1 MAQLSLFLVVLLA
14 LVIPIFMARFQIS
27 TVPTAVAEIIVGIIM
42 GSSGFNLIIST
53 HDLTFL
59 SNLGVT
65 LLMFLS
71 GMEIDF
77 DILQR
82 KDSSKSK
89 SHAGKTVNPIKIAV
103 TAFGGI
109 MVMAV
114 VLAFALRAMG
124 LFSEVMLAAIIL
136 MTVALGVVIATLK
149 EKDILNRPIR
159 QTVLLTAVL
168 GEVIPLLL
176 LTIYAS
182 INGGN
187 AEQLWLIILLFLA
200 AIFLLRRFKQPYV
213 WFANVTKATTQLDIR
228 LAFFL
233 IFALV
238 TVAQTVGAENILGA
252 FLAGMVM
259 KLLEPSEATKD
270 KLTSIGYGFFIPI
283 FFIMTG
289 VRLNLRSLFTQPQA
303 LMLIPVFI
311 MTGVGLNLRSLFG
324 KPSSLMLLPVLVIFL
339 LIAKLPVVLTY
350 MRYFQKRNAFAGGFL
365 TATTITI
372 VLPTLQVAR
381 KLHAITSTQSD
392 AFILAAV
399 IVCILSPIVFNSN
412 FVLLPEDKI
421 KKTVSIVGANAMT
434 VPVAHDLHD
443 NWYSVKMFT
452 GDQDRYE
459 TYDSRV
465 ENLTFLSDLNQKTL
479 EKDGVFDCD
488 IFVASTH
495 IDEVNI
501 KLARMAQE
509 VGVERVIARLGQVNS
524 DTVDEFRQKNIE
536 IFNFTNVRAAL
547 MRALIETPT
556 VYKIIT
562 DTKNVLYS
570 VKVENTHYTGKPL
583 ADLDFIDKITVSR
596 IRRGDE
602 WLIPHG
608 WTVIE
613 PGDILVFS
621 GEFKVADHVR
631 DLLSHE

>member
-27 TVPTAVAEIIVGIIM
+27 TVPTAVAEIIVGIII

-114 VLAFALRAMG
+114 VLAFSLRGWG
-124 LFSEVMLAAIIL
+124 LFCDVMLAAIIL

-149 EKDILNRPIR
+149 EKDILNRPIG

-213 WFANVTKATTQLDIR
+213 WFAKITKATTQLDIR

-283 FFIMTG
+283 F
-289 VRLNLRSLFTQPQA
+289 
-303 LMLIPVFI
+303 FI

-524 DTVDEFRQKNIE
+524 GTVDEFRQKNIE

>member
-27 TVPTAVAEIIVGIIM
+27 NVPTAVAEIIVGIIM
-42 GSSGFNLIIST
+42 GSSGFNLITST
-53 HDLTFL
+53 HDLTLL
-59 SNLGVT
+59 SNLGVI

-77 DILQR
+77 DLLQR
-82 KDSSKSK
+82 KNNPKGKSQ
-89 SHAGKTVNPIKIAV
+89 AGKTVDPLKTAI
-103 TAFGGI
+103 TAFIGI
-109 MVMAV
+109 VIMAF
-114 VLAFALRAMG
+114 VLAYVLRLTG

-149 EKDILNRPIR
+149 EKDILGRPIG
-159 QTVLLTAVL
+159 QTILLTAVL

-187 AEQLWLIILLFLA
+187 AEQLWLIILLFVA
-200 AIFLLRRFKQPYV
+200 AIFLLRRFKQPYL
-213 WFANVTKATTQLDIR
+213 WFAKITKSTTQLDIR

-238 TVAQTVGAENILGA
+238 TVAETVGAENILGA

-289 VRLNLRSLFTQPQA
+289 V
-303 LMLIPVFI
+303 
-311 MTGVGLNLRSLFG
+311 GLNLRSLFAH
-324 KPSSLMLLPVLVIFL
+324 PSSLMLLPVLVIFL
-339 LIAKLPVVLTY
+339 FIAKVPVLLTY
-350 MRYFQKRNAFAGGFL
+350 VRYFQKKNAFAGGFL

-421 KKTVSIVGANAMT
+421 KEKVAIVGANAVT
-434 VPVAHDLHD
+434 VPVAHDLHA

-452 GDQDRYE
+452 DKKNQYK

-465 ENLTFLSDLNQKTL
+465 ENLTFLPNLDEETL
-479 EKDGVFDCD
+479 EKDGVFDGD
-488 IFVASTH
+488 IVVAANRA
-495 IDEVNI
+495 DEDNI
-501 KLARMAQE
+501 KIARMAKE
-509 VGVERVIARLGQVNS
+509 KGINRVIARLSEVDSKTLTEFNEKGIEVFNS
-524 DTVDEFRQKNIE
+524 
-536 IFNFTNVRAAL
+536 TNVHAAL
-547 MRALIETPT
+547 MRAMIESPT
-556 VYKIIT
+556 VYRIMT
-562 DTKNVLYS
+562 DTKNILYS
-570 VKVENTHYTGKPL
+570 VKVKNTHYTGRQL
-583 ADLDFIDKITVSR
+583 MDLEFIDQITVSR
-596 IRRGDE
+596 IKRGDE
-602 WLIPHG
+602 WLIPRG
-608 WTVIE
+608 ATVIE

-621 GEFKVADHVR
+621 GEFKVADRVR
-631 DLLSHE
+631 DLLSKE

>member
-27 TVPTAVAEIIVGIIM
+27 NVPTAVAEIIVGIIM
-42 GSSGFNLIIST
+42 GSSGFNLITST

-59 SNLGVT
+59 SNLGVI

-77 DILQR
+77 DLLQR
-82 KDSSKSK
+82 KNNPKGKSQ
-89 SHAGKTVNPIKIAV
+89 AGKMVDPLKTAI
-103 TAFGGI
+103 TAFIGI
-109 MVMAV
+109 VIMAF
-114 VLAFALRAMG
+114 VLAYVLRLTG

-149 EKDILNRPIR
+149 EKDILGRPIG
-159 QTVLLTAVL
+159 QTILLTAVL

-187 AEQLWLIILLFLA
+187 AEQLWLIILLFVA
-200 AIFLLRRFKQPYV
+200 AIFLLRRFKQPYL
-213 WFANVTKATTQLDIR
+213 WFAKITKSTTQLDIR

-238 TVAQTVGAENILGA
+238 TVAETVGAENILGA

-289 VRLNLRSLFTQPQA
+289 V
-303 LMLIPVFI
+303 
-311 MTGVGLNLRSLFG
+311 GLNLRSLFAH
-324 KPSSLMLLPVLVIFL
+324 PSSLMLLPVLVIFL
-339 LIAKLPVVLTY
+339 FIAKVPVLLTY
-350 MRYFQKRNAFAGGFL
+350 VRYFQKKNAFAGGFL

-421 KKTVSIVGANAMT
+421 KEKVAIVGANAVT
-434 VPVAHDLHD
+434 VPVAHDLHA

-452 GDQDRYE
+452 DKKNQYK

-465 ENLTFLSDLNQKTL
+465 ENLTFLPNLDEETL
-479 EKDGVFDCD
+479 EKDGVFDGD
-488 IFVASTH
+488 IVVAANRA
-495 IDEVNI
+495 DEDNI
-501 KLARMAQE
+501 KIARMAKE
-509 VGVERVIARLGQVNS
+509 KGVNRVIARLSEVDSKTLTEFNEKGIEVFNS
-524 DTVDEFRQKNIE
+524 
-536 IFNFTNVRAAL
+536 TNVHAAL
-547 MRALIETPT
+547 MRAMIESPT
-556 VYKIIT
+556 VYRIMT
-562 DTKNVLYS
+562 DTKNILYS
-570 VKVENTHYTGKPL
+570 VKVKNTHYTGRQL
-583 ADLDFIDKITVSR
+583 MDLEFIDQITVSR
-596 IRRGDE
+596 IKRGDE
-602 WLIPHG
+602 WLIPRG
-608 WTVIE
+608 ATVIE

-621 GEFKVADHVR
+621 GEFKVADRVR
-631 DLLSHE
+631 DLLSKE

>member
-27 TVPTAVAEIIVGIIM
+27 NVPTAVAEIIVGIIM
-42 GSSGFNLIIST
+42 GSSGFNLITST

-59 SNLGVT
+59 SNLGVI

-77 DILQR
+77 DLLQR
-82 KDSSKSK
+82 KNNPKGKSQ
-89 SHAGKTVNPIKIAV
+89 AGKTVDPLKTAI
-103 TAFGGI
+103 TAFIGI
-109 MVMAV
+109 VIMAF
-114 VLAFALRAMG
+114 VLAYVLRLTG

-149 EKDILNRPIR
+149 EKDILGRPIG
-159 QTVLLTAVL
+159 QTILLTAVL

-187 AEQLWLIILLFLA
+187 AEQLWLIILLFVA
-200 AIFLLRRFKQPYV
+200 AIFLLRRFKQPYL
-213 WFANVTKATTQLDIR
+213 WFAKITKSTTQLDIR

-238 TVAQTVGAENILGA
+238 TVAETVGAENILGA
-252 FLAGMVM
+252 FLAGVVM

-289 VRLNLRSLFTQPQA
+289 V
-303 LMLIPVFI
+303 
-311 MTGVGLNLRSLFG
+311 GLNLRSLFAH
-324 KPSSLMLLPVLVIFL
+324 PSSLMLLPVLVIFL
-339 LIAKLPVVLTY
+339 FIAKVPVLLTY
-350 MRYFQKRNAFAGGFL
+350 VRYFQKKNAFAGGFL

-421 KKTVSIVGANAMT
+421 KEKVAIVGANAVT
-434 VPVAHDLHD
+434 VPVAHDLHA

-452 GDQDRYE
+452 DKKNQYK

-465 ENLTFLSDLNQKTL
+465 ENLTFLPNLDEETL
-479 EKDGVFDCD
+479 EKDGVFDGD
-488 IFVASTH
+488 IVVAANRA
-495 IDEVNI
+495 DEDNI
-501 KLARMAQE
+501 KIARMAKE
-509 VGVERVIARLGQVNS
+509 KGVNRVIARLSEVDSKTLTEFNEKGIEVFNS
-524 DTVDEFRQKNIE
+524 
-536 IFNFTNVRAAL
+536 TNVHAAL
-547 MRALIETPT
+547 MRAMIESPT
-556 VYKIIT
+556 VYRIMT
-562 DTKNVLYS
+562 DTKNILYS
-570 VKVENTHYTGKPL
+570 VKVKNTHYTGRQL
-583 ADLDFIDKITVSR
+583 MDLEFIDQITVSR
-596 IRRGDE
+596 IKRGDE
-602 WLIPHG
+602 WLIPRG
-608 WTVIE
+608 ATVIE

-621 GEFKVADHVR
+621 GEFKVADRVR
-631 DLLSHE
+631 DLLSKE

>member
-27 TVPTAVAEIIVGIIM
+27 NVPTAVAEIIVGIIM
-42 GSSGFNLIIST
+42 GSSGFNLITST

-59 SNLGVT
+59 SNLGVI

-77 DILQR
+77 DLLQR
-82 KDSSKSK
+82 KNNPKGKSQ
-89 SHAGKTVNPIKIAV
+89 AGKTVDPLKTAI
-103 TAFGGI
+103 TAFIGI
-109 MVMAV
+109 VVMAF
-114 VLAFALRAMG
+114 VLAYILRLTG

-149 EKDILNRPIR
+149 EKDILGRPIG
-159 QTVLLTAVL
+159 QTILLTAVL

-182 INGGN
+182 VNGGN
-187 AEQLWLIILLFLA
+187 AEQLWLIILLFAA
-200 AIFLLRRFKQPYV
+200 AIFLLRRFKQPYL
-213 WFANVTKATTQLDIR
+213 WFAKITKATTQLDIR

-238 TVAQTVGAENILGA
+238 TVAERVGAENILGA

-289 VRLNLRSLFTQPQA
+289 V
-303 LMLIPVFI
+303 
-311 MTGVGLNLRSLFG
+311 GLNLRSLFAH
-324 KPSSLMLLPVLVIFL
+324 PSSLMLLPVLVIFL
-339 LIAKLPVVLTY
+339 FIAKAPVVLTY
-350 MRYFQKRNAFAGGFL
+350 MRYFQKKNAFAGGFL

-421 KKTVSIVGANAMT
+421 KEKVAIVGANAVT
-434 VPVAHDLHD
+434 VPVAHDLHA

-452 GDQDRYE
+452 DKKNQYK

-465 ENLTFLSDLNQKTL
+465 ENLTFLPNLDEETL
-479 EKDGVFDCD
+479 EKDGVFDGD
-488 IFVASTH
+488 IVVAANRA
-495 IDEVNI
+495 DKDNI
-501 KLARMAQE
+501 KIARMAKE
-509 VGVERVIARLGQVNS
+509 KGVDRVIARLSEVDSKTLTEFNEKGIEVFNS
-524 DTVDEFRQKNIE
+524 
-536 IFNFTNVRAAL
+536 TNVHAAL
-547 MRALIETPT
+547 MRAMIESPT
-556 VYKIIT
+556 VYRIMT
-562 DTKNVLYS
+562 DTKNILYS
-570 VKVENTHYTGKPL
+570 VKVKNTHYTGRQL
-583 ADLDFIDKITVSR
+583 MDLEFIDQITVSR
-596 IRRGDE
+596 IKRGDE
-602 WLIPHG
+602 WLIPRG
-608 WTVIE
+608 ATVIE

-621 GEFKVADHVR
+621 GEFKVADRVR
-631 DLLSHE
+631 DLLSKE

>member
-27 TVPTAVAEIIVGIIM
+27 NVPTAVAEIIVGIIM
-42 GSSGFNLIIST
+42 GSSGFNLITST
-53 HDLTFL
+53 HDLTLL
-59 SNLGVT
+59 SNLGVI

-77 DILQR
+77 DLLQR
-82 KDSSKSK
+82 KNNPKGKSQ
-89 SHAGKTVNPIKIAV
+89 AGKTVDPLKTAI
-103 TAFGGI
+103 TAFIGI
-109 MVMAV
+109 VIMAF
-114 VLAFALRAMG
+114 VLAYVLRLTG

-149 EKDILNRPIR
+149 EKDILGRPIG
-159 QTVLLTAVL
+159 QTILLTAVL

-187 AEQLWLIILLFLA
+187 AEQLWLIILLFVA
-200 AIFLLRRFKQPYV
+200 AIFLLRRFKQPYL
-213 WFANVTKATTQLDIR
+213 WFAKITKSTTQLDIR

-238 TVAQTVGAENILGA
+238 TVAETVGAENILGA

-259 KLLEPSEATKD
+259 KLLEPSEDTKD

-289 VRLNLRSLFTQPQA
+289 V
-303 LMLIPVFI
+303 
-311 MTGVGLNLRSLFG
+311 GLNLRSLFAH
-324 KPSSLMLLPVLVIFL
+324 PSSLMLLPVLVIFL
-339 LIAKLPVVLTY
+339 FIAKVPVLLTY
-350 MRYFQKRNAFAGGFL
+350 VRYFQKKNAFAGGFL

-421 KKTVSIVGANAMT
+421 KEKVAIVGANAVT
-434 VPVAHDLHD
+434 VPVAHDLHA

-452 GDQDRYE
+452 DKKNQYK

-465 ENLTFLSDLNQKTL
+465 ENLTFLPNLDEETL
-479 EKDGVFDCD
+479 EKDGVFDGD
-488 IFVASTH
+488 IVVAANRA
-495 IDEVNI
+495 DEDNI
-501 KLARMAQE
+501 KIARMAKE
-509 VGVERVIARLGQVNS
+509 KGVNRVIARLSEVDSKTLTEFNEKGIEVFNS
-524 DTVDEFRQKNIE
+524 
-536 IFNFTNVRAAL
+536 TNVHAAL
-547 MRALIETPT
+547 MRAMIESPT
-556 VYKIIT
+556 VYRIMT
-562 DTKNVLYS
+562 DTKNILYS
-570 VKVENTHYTGKPL
+570 VKVKNTHYTGRQL
-583 ADLDFIDKITVSR
+583 MDLEFIDQITVSR
-596 IRRGDE
+596 IKRGDE
-602 WLIPHG
+602 WLIPRG
-608 WTVIE
+608 ATVIE

-621 GEFKVADHVR
+621 GEFKVADRVR
-631 DLLSHE
+631 DLLSKE

>member
-1 MAQLSLFLVVLLA
+1 
-14 LVIPIFMARFQIS
+14 MARFQIS
-27 TVPTAVAEIIVGIIM
+27 NVPTAVAEIIVGIIM
-42 GSSGFNLIIST
+42 GSSGFNLITST
-53 HDLTFL
+53 HDLTLL
-59 SNLGVT
+59 SNLGVI

-77 DILQR
+77 DLLQR
-82 KDSSKSK
+82 KNNPKGKSQ
-89 SHAGKTVNPIKIAV
+89 AGKTVDPLKTAI
-103 TAFGGI
+103 TAFIGI
-109 MVMAV
+109 VIMAF
-114 VLAFALRAMG
+114 VLAYVLRLTG

-149 EKDILNRPIR
+149 EKDILGRPIG
-159 QTVLLTAVL
+159 QTILLTAVL

-187 AEQLWLIILLFLA
+187 AEQLWLIILLFVA
-200 AIFLLRRFKQPYV
+200 AIFLLRRFKQPYL
-213 WFANVTKATTQLDIR
+213 WFAKITKSTTQLDIR

-238 TVAQTVGAENILGA
+238 TVAERVGAENILGA

-289 VRLNLRSLFTQPQA
+289 V
-303 LMLIPVFI
+303 
-311 MTGVGLNLRSLFG
+311 GLNLRSLFAH
-324 KPSSLMLLPVLVIFL
+324 PSSLMLLPVLVIFL
-339 LIAKLPVVLTY
+339 FIAKVPVLLTY
-350 MRYFQKRNAFAGGFL
+350 VRYFQKKNAFAGGFL

-421 KKTVSIVGANAMT
+421 KEKVAIVGANAVT
-434 VPVAHDLHD
+434 VPVAHDLHA

-452 GDQDRYE
+452 DKKNQYK

-465 ENLTFLSDLNQKTL
+465 ENLTFLPNLDEETL
-479 EKDGVFDCD
+479 EKDGVFDGD
-488 IFVASTH
+488 IVVAANRA
-495 IDEVNI
+495 DEDNI
-501 KLARMAQE
+501 KIARMAKE
-509 VGVERVIARLGQVNS
+509 KGVNRVIARLSEVDSKTLTEFNEKGIEVFNS
-524 DTVDEFRQKNIE
+524 
-536 IFNFTNVRAAL
+536 TNVHAAL
-547 MRALIETPT
+547 MRAMIESPT
-556 VYKIIT
+556 VYRIMT
-562 DTKNVLYS
+562 DTKNILYS
-570 VKVENTHYTGKPL
+570 VKVKNTHYTGRQL
-583 ADLDFIDKITVSR
+583 MDLEFIDQITVSR
-596 IRRGDE
+596 IKRGDE
-602 WLIPHG
+602 WLIPRG
-608 WTVIE
+608 ATVIE

-621 GEFKVADHVR
+621 GEFKVADRVR
-631 DLLSHE
+631 DLLSKE

>member
-27 TVPTAVAEIIVGIIM
+27 NVPTAVAEIIVGIIM
-42 GSSGFNLIIST
+42 GSSGFNLITST

-59 SNLGVT
+59 SNLGVI

-77 DILQR
+77 DLLQR
-82 KDSSKSK
+82 KNNPKGKSQ
-89 SHAGKTVNPIKIAV
+89 AGKTVDPLKTAI
-103 TAFGGI
+103 TAFIGI
-109 MVMAV
+109 VIMAF
-114 VLAFALRAMG
+114 VLAYVLRLTG

-149 EKDILNRPIR
+149 EKDILGRPIG
-159 QTVLLTAVL
+159 QTILLTAVL

-187 AEQLWLIILLFLA
+187 AEQLWLIILLFVA
-200 AIFLLRRFKQPYV
+200 AIFLLRRFKQPYL
-213 WFANVTKATTQLDIR
+213 WFAKITKSTTQLDIR

-238 TVAQTVGAENILGA
+238 TVAETVGAENILGA
-252 FLAGMVM
+252 FLAGVVM

-289 VRLNLRSLFTQPQA
+289 V
-303 LMLIPVFI
+303 
-311 MTGVGLNLRSLFG
+311 GLNLRSLFAH
-324 KPSSLMLLPVLVIFL
+324 PSSLMLLPVLVIFL
-339 LIAKLPVVLTY
+339 FIAKVPVLLTY
-350 MRYFQKRNAFAGGFL
+350 VRYFQKKNAFAGGFL

-421 KKTVSIVGANAMT
+421 KEKVAIVGANAVT
-434 VPVAHDLHD
+434 VPVAHDLHA

-452 GDQDRYE
+452 DKKNQYK

-465 ENLTFLSDLNQKTL
+465 DNLTFLPNLDEETL
-479 EKDGVFDCD
+479 EKDGVFDGD
-488 IFVASTH
+488 IVVAANRA
-495 IDEVNI
+495 DEDNI
-501 KLARMAQE
+501 KIARMAKE
-509 VGVERVIARLGQVNS
+509 KGVNRVIARLSEVDSKTLTEFNEKGIEVFNS
-524 DTVDEFRQKNIE
+524 
-536 IFNFTNVRAAL
+536 TNVHAAL
-547 MRALIETPT
+547 MRAMIESPT
-556 VYKIIT
+556 VYRIMT
-562 DTKNVLYS
+562 DTKNILYS
-570 VKVENTHYTGKPL
+570 VKVKNTHYTGRQL
-583 ADLDFIDKITVSR
+583 MDLEFIDQITVSR
-596 IRRGDE
+596 IKRGDE
-602 WLIPHG
+602 WLIPRG
-608 WTVIE
+608 ATVIE
-613 PGDILVFS
+613 QGDILVFS
-621 GEFKVADHVR
+621 GEFKVADRVR
-631 DLLSHE
+631 DLLSKE

>member
-27 TVPTAVAEIIVGIIM
+27 NVPTAVAEIIVGIIM
-42 GSSGFNLIIST
+42 GSSGFNLITST
-53 HDLTFL
+53 HDLTLL
-59 SNLGVT
+59 SNLGVI

-77 DILQR
+77 DLLQR
-82 KDSSKSK
+82 KNNPKGKSQ
-89 SHAGKTVNPIKIAV
+89 AGKTVDPLKTAI
-103 TAFGGI
+103 TAFIGI
-109 MVMAV
+109 VIMAF
-114 VLAFALRAMG
+114 VLAYVLRLTG

-149 EKDILNRPIR
+149 EKDILGRPIG
-159 QTVLLTAVL
+159 QTILLTAVL

-187 AEQLWLIILLFLA
+187 AEQLWLIILLFVA
-200 AIFLLRRFKQPYV
+200 AIFLLRRFKQPYL
-213 WFANVTKATTQLDIR
+213 WFAKITKSTTQLDIR

-238 TVAQTVGAENILGA
+238 TVAETVGAENILGA
-252 FLAGMVM
+252 FLAGVVM

-289 VRLNLRSLFTQPQA
+289 V
-303 LMLIPVFI
+303 
-311 MTGVGLNLRSLFG
+311 GLNLRSLFAH
-324 KPSSLMLLPVLVIFL
+324 PSSLMLLPVLVIFL
-339 LIAKLPVVLTY
+339 FIAKVPVLLTY
-350 MRYFQKRNAFAGGFL
+350 VRYFQKKNAFAGGFL

-421 KKTVSIVGANAMT
+421 KEKVAIVGANAVT
-434 VPVAHDLHD
+434 VPVAHDLHA

-452 GDQDRYE
+452 DKKNQYK

-465 ENLTFLSDLNQKTL
+465 ENLTFLPNLDEETL
-479 EKDGVFDCD
+479 EKDGVFDGD
-488 IFVASTH
+488 IVVAANRA
-495 IDEVNI
+495 DEDNI
-501 KLARMAQE
+501 KIARMAKE
-509 VGVERVIARLGQVNS
+509 KGVNRVISRLSEVDSKTLTEFNEKGIEVFNS
-524 DTVDEFRQKNIE
+524 
-536 IFNFTNVRAAL
+536 TNVHAAL
-547 MRALIETPT
+547 MRAMIESPT
-556 VYKIIT
+556 VYRIMT
-562 DTKNVLYS
+562 DTKNILYS
-570 VKVENTHYTGKPL
+570 VKVKNTHYTGRQL
-583 ADLDFIDKITVSR
+583 MDLEFIDQITVSR
-596 IRRGDE
+596 IKRGDE
-602 WLIPHG
+602 WLIPRG
-608 WTVIE
+608 ATVIE
-613 PGDILVFS
+613 QGDILVFS
-621 GEFKVADHVR
+621 GEFKVADRVR
-631 DLLSHE
+631 DLLSKE

>member
-27 TVPTAVAEIIVGIIM
+27 NVPTAVAEIIVGIVM
-42 GSSGFNLIIST
+42 GSSGFNLITST

-59 SNLGVT
+59 SNLGVI

-71 GMEIDF
+71 VIEIDF
-77 DILQR
+77 DLLQR
-82 KDSSKSK
+82 KNNPKGKSQ
-89 SHAGKTVNPIKIAV
+89 AGKTVDPLKTAI
-103 TAFGGI
+103 TAFIGI
-109 MVMAV
+109 VVMAF
-114 VLAFALRAMG
+114 VLAYILRLTG

-149 EKDILNRPIR
+149 EKNILGRPIG
-159 QTVLLTAVL
+159 QTILLTAVL

-182 INGGN
+182 VNGGN
-187 AEQLWLIILLFLA
+187 AEQLWLIILLFAA
-200 AIFLLRRFKQPYV
+200 AIFLLRRFKQPYL
-213 WFANVTKATTQLDIR
+213 WFAKITKATTQLDIR

-238 TVAQTVGAENILGA
+238 TVAERVGAENILGA

-289 VRLNLRSLFTQPQA
+289 V
-303 LMLIPVFI
+303 
-311 MTGVGLNLRSLFG
+311 GLNLRSLFAH
-324 KPSSLMLLPVLVIFL
+324 PSSLMLLPVWVIFL
-339 LIAKLPVVLTY
+339 FIAKAPVVLTY
-350 MRYFQKRNAFAGGFL
+350 MRYFQKKNAFAGGFL

-421 KKTVSIVGANAMT
+421 KEKVAIVGANAVT
-434 VPVAHDLHD
+434 VPVAHDLHA

-452 GDQDRYE
+452 DKKNQYK

-465 ENLTFLSDLNQKTL
+465 ENLTFLPNLDEETL
-479 EKDGVFDCD
+479 EKGGVFDGD
-488 IFVASTH
+488 IVVAANRA
-495 IDEVNI
+495 DEDNI
-501 KLARMAQE
+501 KIARMAKE
-509 VGVERVIARLGQVNS
+509 KGVNRVIARLSEVDSKTLTEFNEKGIEVFNS
-524 DTVDEFRQKNIE
+524 
-536 IFNFTNVRAAL
+536 TNVHAAL
-547 MRALIETPT
+547 MRAMIESPT
-556 VYKIIT
+556 VYRIMT
-562 DTKNVLYS
+562 NTKNILYS
-570 VKVENTHYTGKPL
+570 VKVKNTHYTGRQL
-583 ADLDFIDKITVSR
+583 MDLEFIDQITVSR
-596 IRRGDE
+596 IKRGDE
-602 WLIPHG
+602 WLIPRG
-608 WTVIE
+608 ATEIE
-613 PGDILVFS
+613 PEDILVFS
-621 GEFKVADHVR
+621 GEFKVADRVR
-631 DLLSHE
+631 DLLSKE

>member
-149 EKDILNRPIR
+149 EKDILNRPIG

-289 VRLNLRSLFTQPQA
+289 V
-303 LMLIPVFI
+303 
-311 MTGVGLNLRSLFG
+311 GLNLRSLFG

-350 MRYFQKRNAFAGGFL
+350 MRYFQKRNAFTGGFL

>member
-27 TVPTAVAEIIVGIIM
+27 NVPTAVAEIIVGIIM
-42 GSSGFNLIIST
+42 GACGFNLITST

-59 SNLGVT
+59 SNLGVI

-77 DILQR
+77 DLLQR
-82 KDSSKSK
+82 KNNPKGKSQ
-89 SHAGKTVNPIKIAV
+89 AGKTVDPLKTAI
-103 TAFGGI
+103 TAFIGI
-109 MVMAV
+109 VIMAF
-114 VLAFALRAMG
+114 VLAYVLRLTG

-149 EKDILNRPIR
+149 EKDILGRPIG
-159 QTVLLTAVL
+159 QTILLTAVL

-187 AEQLWLIILLFLA
+187 AEQLWLIILLFVA
-200 AIFLLRRFKQPYV
+200 AIFLLRRFKQPYL
-213 WFANVTKATTQLDIR
+213 WFAKITKSTTQLDIR

-238 TVAQTVGAENILGA
+238 TVAETVGAENILGA
-252 FLAGMVM
+252 FLAGVVM

-289 VRLNLRSLFTQPQA
+289 V
-303 LMLIPVFI
+303 
-311 MTGVGLNLRSLFG
+311 GLNLRSLFAH
-324 KPSSLMLLPVLVIFL
+324 PSSLMLLPVLVIFL
-339 LIAKLPVVLTY
+339 FIAKVPVLLTY
-350 MRYFQKRNAFAGGFL
+350 VRYFQKKNAFAGGFL

-421 KKTVSIVGANAMT
+421 KEKVAIVGANAVT
-434 VPVAHDLHD
+434 VPVAHDLHA

-452 GDQDRYE
+452 DKKNQYK

-465 ENLTFLSDLNQKTL
+465 ENLTFLPNLDEETL
-479 EKDGVFDCD
+479 EKDGVFDGD
-488 IFVASTH
+488 IVVAANRA
-495 IDEVNI
+495 DEDNI
-501 KLARMAQE
+501 KIARMAKE
-509 VGVERVIARLGQVNS
+509 KGVNRVIARLSEVDSKTLTEFNEKGIEVFNS
-524 DTVDEFRQKNIE
+524 
-536 IFNFTNVRAAL
+536 TNVHAAL
-547 MRALIETPT
+547 MRAMIESPT
-556 VYKIIT
+556 VYRIMT
-562 DTKNVLYS
+562 DTKNILYS
-570 VKVENTHYTGKPL
+570 VKVKNTHYTGRQL
-583 ADLDFIDKITVSR
+583 MDLEFIDQITVSR
-596 IRRGDE
+596 IKRGDE
-602 WLIPHG
+602 WLIPRG
-608 WTVIE
+608 ATVIE

-621 GEFKVADHVR
+621 GEFKVADRVR
-631 DLLSHE
+631 DLLSKE

>member
-27 TVPTAVAEIIVGIIM
+27 NVPTAVAEIIVGIIM
-42 GSSGFNLIIST
+42 GSSGFNLITST
-53 HDLTFL
+53 HDLTLL
-59 SNLGVT
+59 SNLGVI

-77 DILQR
+77 DLLQR
-82 KDSSKSK
+82 KNNPKGKSQ
-89 SHAGKTVNPIKIAV
+89 AGKTVDPLKTAI
-103 TAFGGI
+103 TAFIGI
-109 MVMAV
+109 VIMAF
-114 VLAFALRAMG
+114 VLAYVLRLTG

-149 EKDILNRPIR
+149 EKDILGRPIG
-159 QTVLLTAVL
+159 QTILLTAVL

-187 AEQLWLIILLFLA
+187 TEQLWLIILLFVA
-200 AIFLLRRFKQPYV
+200 AIFLLRRFKQPYL
-213 WFANVTKATTQLDIR
+213 WFAKITKSTTQLDIR

-238 TVAQTVGAENILGA
+238 TVAETVGAENILGA

-289 VRLNLRSLFTQPQA
+289 V
-303 LMLIPVFI
+303 
-311 MTGVGLNLRSLFG
+311 GLNLRSLFAH
-324 KPSSLMLLPVLVIFL
+324 PSSLMLLPVLVIFL
-339 LIAKLPVVLTY
+339 FIAKVPVLLTY
-350 MRYFQKRNAFAGGFL
+350 VRYFQKKNAFAGGFL

-421 KKTVSIVGANAMT
+421 KEKVAIVGANAVT
-434 VPVAHDLHD
+434 VPVAHDLHA

-452 GDQDRYE
+452 DKKNQYK

-465 ENLTFLSDLNQKTL
+465 ENLTFLPNLDEETL
-479 EKDGVFDCD
+479 EKDGVFDGD
-488 IFVASTH
+488 IVVAANRA
-495 IDEVNI
+495 DEDNI
-501 KLARMAQE
+501 KIARMAKE
-509 VGVERVIARLGQVNS
+509 KGINRVIARLSEVDSKTLTEFNEKGIEVFNS
-524 DTVDEFRQKNIE
+524 
-536 IFNFTNVRAAL
+536 TNVHAAL
-547 MRALIETPT
+547 MRAMIESPT
-556 VYKIIT
+556 VYRIMT
-562 DTKNVLYS
+562 DTKNILYS
-570 VKVENTHYTGKPL
+570 VKVKNTHYTGRQL
-583 ADLDFIDKITVSR
+583 MDLEFIDQITVSR
-596 IRRGDE
+596 IKRGDE
-602 WLIPHG
+602 WLIPRG
-608 WTVIE
+608 ATVIE

-621 GEFKVADHVR
+621 GEFKVADRVR
-631 DLLSHE
+631 DLLSKE

>member
-27 TVPTAVAEIIVGIIM
+27 NVPTAVAEIIVGIVM
-42 GSSGFNLIIST
+42 GSSGFNLITST

-59 SNLGVT
+59 SNLGVI

-77 DILQR
+77 DLLQR
-82 KDSSKSK
+82 KNNPKGKSQ
-89 SHAGKTVNPIKIAV
+89 AGKTVDPLKTAI
-103 TAFGGI
+103 TAFIGI
-109 MVMAV
+109 VVMAF
-114 VLAFALRAMG
+114 VLAYILRLTG

-149 EKDILNRPIR
+149 EKDILGRPIG
-159 QTVLLTAVL
+159 QTILLTAVL

-182 INGGN
+182 VNGGN
-187 AEQLWLIILLFLA
+187 AEQLWLIILLFAA
-200 AIFLLRRFKQPYV
+200 AIFLLRRFKQPYL
-213 WFANVTKATTQLDIR
+213 WFAKITKATTQLDIR

-238 TVAQTVGAENILGA
+238 TVAERVGAENILGA

-289 VRLNLRSLFTQPQA
+289 V
-303 LMLIPVFI
+303 
-311 MTGVGLNLRSLFG
+311 GLNLRSLFAH
-324 KPSSLMLLPVLVIFL
+324 PSSLMLLPVLVIFL
-339 LIAKLPVVLTY
+339 FIAKAPVVLTY
-350 MRYFQKRNAFAGGFL
+350 MRYFQKKNAFAGGFL

-399 IVCILSPIVFNSN
+399 IVCILSPIAFNSN

-421 KKTVSIVGANAMT
+421 KEKVAIVGANAVT
-434 VPVAHDLHD
+434 VPVAHDLHA

-452 GDQDRYE
+452 DKKNQYK

-465 ENLTFLSDLNQKTL
+465 ENLTFLPNLDKETL
-479 EKDGVFDCD
+479 EKDGVFDGD
-488 IFVASTH
+488 IVVAANRA
-495 IDEVNI
+495 DEDNI
-501 KLARMAQE
+501 KIARMAKE
-509 VGVERVIARLGQVNS
+509 KGVNRVIARLSEVDSKTLTEFNEKGIEVFNS
-524 DTVDEFRQKNIE
+524 
-536 IFNFTNVRAAL
+536 TNVHAAL
-547 MRALIETPT
+547 MRAMIESPT
-556 VYKIIT
+556 VYRIMT
-562 DTKNVLYS
+562 DTKNILYS
-570 VKVENTHYTGKPL
+570 VKVKNTHYTGRQL
-583 ADLDFIDKITVSR
+583 MDLEFIDQITVSR
-596 IRRGDE
+596 IKRGDE
-602 WLIPHG
+602 WLIPRG
-608 WTVIE
+608 ATVIE

-621 GEFKVADHVR
+621 GEFKVADRVR
-631 DLLSHE
+631 DLLSKE

>member
-27 TVPTAVAEIIVGIIM
+27 NVPTAVAEIIVGIVM
-42 GSSGFNLIIST
+42 GSSGFNLITST

-59 SNLGVT
+59 SNLGVI

-77 DILQR
+77 DLLQR
-82 KDSSKSK
+82 KNNPKGKSQ
-89 SHAGKTVNPIKIAV
+89 AGKTVDPLKTAI
-103 TAFGGI
+103 TAFIGI
-109 MVMAV
+109 VVMAF
-114 VLAFALRAMG
+114 VLAYILRLTG

-149 EKDILNRPIR
+149 EKDILGRPIG
-159 QTVLLTAVL
+159 QTILLTAVL

-182 INGGN
+182 VNGGN
-187 AEQLWLIILLFLA
+187 AEQLWLIILLFAA
-200 AIFLLRRFKQPYV
+200 AIFLLRRFKQPYL
-213 WFANVTKATTQLDIR
+213 WFAKITKATTQLDIR

-238 TVAQTVGAENILGA
+238 TVAERVGAENILGA
-252 FLAGMVM
+252 FLAGVVM

-289 VRLNLRSLFTQPQA
+289 V
-303 LMLIPVFI
+303 
-311 MTGVGLNLRSLFG
+311 GLNLRSLFAH
-324 KPSSLMLLPVLVIFL
+324 PSSLMLLPVLVIFL
-339 LIAKLPVVLTY
+339 FIAKAPVVLTY
-350 MRYFQKRNAFAGGFL
+350 MRYFQKKNAFAGGFL

-392 AFILAAV
+392 VFILAAV

-421 KKTVSIVGANAMT
+421 KEKVAIVGANAVT
-434 VPVAHDLHD
+434 VPVAHDLHA

-452 GDQDRYE
+452 DKKNQYK

-465 ENLTFLSDLNQKTL
+465 ENLTFLPNLDEETL
-479 EKDGVFDCD
+479 EKDGVFDGD
-488 IFVASTH
+488 IVVAANRA
-495 IDEVNI
+495 DEDNI
-501 KLARMAQE
+501 KIARMAKE
-509 VGVERVIARLGQVNS
+509 KGVNRVIARLSEVDSKTLTEFNEKGIEVFNS
-524 DTVDEFRQKNIE
+524 
-536 IFNFTNVRAAL
+536 TNVHAAL
-547 MRALIETPT
+547 MRAMIESPT
-556 VYKIIT
+556 VYRIMT
-562 DTKNVLYS
+562 DTKNILYS
-570 VKVENTHYTGKPL
+570 VKVKNTHYTGRQL
-583 ADLDFIDKITVSR
+583 MDLEFIDQITVSR
-596 IRRGDE
+596 IKRGDE
-602 WLIPHG
+602 WLIPRG
-608 WTVIE
+608 ATVIE

-621 GEFKVADHVR
+621 GEFKVADRVR
-631 DLLSHE
+631 DLLSKE

>member
-27 TVPTAVAEIIVGIIM
+27 NVPTAVAEIIVGIIM
-42 GSSGFNLIIST
+42 GSSGFNLITST

-59 SNLGVT
+59 SNLGVI

-77 DILQR
+77 DLLQR
-82 KDSSKSK
+82 KNNPKGKSQ
-89 SHAGKTVNPIKIAV
+89 AGKTVDPLKTAI
-103 TAFGGI
+103 TAFIGI
-109 MVMAV
+109 VIMAF
-114 VLAFALRAMG
+114 VLAYVLRLTG

-149 EKDILNRPIR
+149 EKDILGRPIG
-159 QTVLLTAVL
+159 QTILLTAVL

-187 AEQLWLIILLFLA
+187 AEQLWLIILLFVA
-200 AIFLLRRFKQPYV
+200 AIFLLRRFKQPYL
-213 WFANVTKATTQLDIR
+213 WFAKITKSTTQLDIR

-238 TVAQTVGAENILGA
+238 TVAETVGAENILGA

-259 KLLEPSEATKD
+259 KLLEPSEDTKD

-289 VRLNLRSLFTQPQA
+289 V
-303 LMLIPVFI
+303 
-311 MTGVGLNLRSLFG
+311 GLNLRSLFAH
-324 KPSSLMLLPVLVIFL
+324 PSSLMLLPVLVIFL
-339 LIAKLPVVLTY
+339 FIAKVPVLLTY
-350 MRYFQKRNAFAGGFL
+350 VRYFQKKNAFAGGFL

-421 KKTVSIVGANAMT
+421 KEKVAIVGANAVT
-434 VPVAHDLHD
+434 VPVAHDLHA

-452 GDQDRYE
+452 DKKNQYK

-465 ENLTFLSDLNQKTL
+465 ENLTFLPNLDEETL
-479 EKDGVFDCD
+479 EKDGVFDGD
-488 IFVASTH
+488 IVVAASRA
-495 IDEVNI
+495 DEDNI
-501 KLARMAQE
+501 KIARMAKE
-509 VGVERVIARLGQVNS
+509 KGVNRVIARLSEVDSKTLTEFNEKGIEVFNS
-524 DTVDEFRQKNIE
+524 
-536 IFNFTNVRAAL
+536 TNVHAAL
-547 MRALIETPT
+547 MRAMIESPT
-556 VYKIIT
+556 VYRIMT
-562 DTKNVLYS
+562 DTKNILYS
-570 VKVENTHYTGKPL
+570 VKVKNTHYTGRQL
-583 ADLDFIDKITVSR
+583 MDLEFIDQITVSR
-596 IRRGDE
+596 IKRGDE
-602 WLIPHG
+602 WLIPRG
-608 WTVIE
+608 ATVIE
-613 PGDILVFS
+613 QGDILVFS
-621 GEFKVADHVR
+621 GEFKVADRVR
-631 DLLSHE
+631 DLLSKE

>member
-27 TVPTAVAEIIVGIIM
+27 NVPTAVAEIIVGIVM
-42 GSSGFNLIIST
+42 GSSGFNLITST

-59 SNLGVT
+59 SNLGVI

-77 DILQR
+77 DLLQR
-82 KDSSKSK
+82 KNNPKGKSQ
-89 SHAGKTVNPIKIAV
+89 AGKTVDPLKTAI
-103 TAFGGI
+103 TAFIGI
-109 MVMAV
+109 VVMAF
-114 VLAFALRAMG
+114 VLAYILWLTG

-149 EKDILNRPIR
+149 EKDILGRPIG
-159 QTVLLTAVL
+159 QTILLTAVL

-182 INGGN
+182 VNGGN
-187 AEQLWLIILLFLA
+187 AEQLWLIILLFAA
-200 AIFLLRRFKQPYV
+200 AIFLLRRFKQPYL
-213 WFANVTKATTQLDIR
+213 WFAKITKATTQLDIR

-238 TVAQTVGAENILGA
+238 TVAERVGAENILGA

-289 VRLNLRSLFTQPQA
+289 VRLNLRSLFA
-303 LMLIPVFI
+303 H
-311 MTGVGLNLRSLFG
+311 
-324 KPSSLMLLPVLVIFL
+324 PSSLMLLPVLVIFL
-339 LIAKLPVVLTY
+339 FIAKAPVVLTY
-350 MRYFQKRNAFAGGFL
+350 MRYFQKKNAFAGGFL

-421 KKTVSIVGANAMT
+421 KEKVAIVGANAVT
-434 VPVAHDLHD
+434 VPVAHDLHA

-452 GDQDRYE
+452 DKKNQYK

-465 ENLTFLSDLNQKTL
+465 ENLTFLPNLDEETL
-479 EKDGVFDCD
+479 EKGGVFDGD
-488 IFVASTH
+488 IVVAANRA
-495 IDEVNI
+495 DEDNI
-501 KLARMAQE
+501 KIARMAKE
-509 VGVERVIARLGQVNS
+509 KGVNRVIARLSEVDSKTLTEFNEKGIEVFNS
-524 DTVDEFRQKNIE
+524 
-536 IFNFTNVRAAL
+536 TNVHAAL
-547 MRALIETPT
+547 MRAMIESPT
-556 VYKIIT
+556 VYRIMT
-562 DTKNVLYS
+562 DTKNILYS
-570 VKVENTHYTGKPL
+570 VKVKNTHYTGRQL
-583 ADLDFIDKITVSR
+583 MDLEFIDQITVSR
-596 IRRGDE
+596 IKRGDE
-602 WLIPHG
+602 WLIPRG
-608 WTVIE
+608 ATEIE
-613 PGDILVFS
+613 LEDILVFS
-621 GEFKVADHVR
+621 GEFKVADRVR
-631 DLLSHE
+631 DLLSKE

>member
-27 TVPTAVAEIIVGIIM
+27 NVPTAVAEIIVGIIM
-42 GSSGFNLIIST
+42 GSSGFNLITST
-53 HDLTFL
+53 HDLTLL
-59 SNLGVT
+59 SNLGVI

-77 DILQR
+77 DLLQR
-82 KDSSKSK
+82 KNNPKGKSQ
-89 SHAGKTVNPIKIAV
+89 AGKTVDPLKTAI
-103 TAFGGI
+103 TAFIGI
-109 MVMAV
+109 VIMAF
-114 VLAFALRAMG
+114 VLAYVLRLTG

-149 EKDILNRPIR
+149 EKDILGRPIG
-159 QTVLLTAVL
+159 QTILLTAVL

-187 AEQLWLIILLFLA
+187 AEQLWLIILLFVA
-200 AIFLLRRFKQPYV
+200 AIFLLRRFKQPYL
-213 WFANVTKATTQLDIR
+213 WFAKITKSTTQLDIR

-238 TVAQTVGAENILGA
+238 TVAETVGAENILGA
-252 FLAGMVM
+252 FLAGVVM

-289 VRLNLRSLFTQPQA
+289 V
-303 LMLIPVFI
+303 
-311 MTGVGLNLRSLFG
+311 GLNLRSLFAH
-324 KPSSLMLLPVLVIFL
+324 PSSLMLLPVLVIFL
-339 LIAKLPVVLTY
+339 FIAKVPVLLTY
-350 MRYFQKRNAFAGGFL
+350 VRYFQKKNAFAGGFL

-392 AFILAAV
+392 AFILAAI

-421 KKTVSIVGANAMT
+421 KEKVAIVGANAVT
-434 VPVAHDLHD
+434 VPVAHDLHA

-452 GDQDRYE
+452 DKKNQYK

-465 ENLTFLSDLNQKTL
+465 ENLTFLPNLDEETL
-479 EKDGVFDCD
+479 EKDGVFDGD
-488 IFVASTH
+488 IVVAANRA
-495 IDEVNI
+495 DEDNI
-501 KLARMAQE
+501 KIARMAKE
-509 VGVERVIARLGQVNS
+509 KGVNRVIARLSEVDSKTLTEFNEKGIEVFNS
-524 DTVDEFRQKNIE
+524 
-536 IFNFTNVRAAL
+536 TNVHAAL
-547 MRALIETPT
+547 MRAMIESPT
-556 VYKIIT
+556 VYRIMT
-562 DTKNVLYS
+562 DTKNILYS
-570 VKVENTHYTGKPL
+570 VKVKNTHYTGRQL
-583 ADLDFIDKITVSR
+583 MDLEFIDQITVSR
-596 IRRGDE
+596 IKRGDE
-602 WLIPHG
+602 WLIPRG
-608 WTVIE
+608 ATVIE

-621 GEFKVADHVR
+621 GEFKVADRVR
-631 DLLSHE
+631 DLLSKE

>member
-27 TVPTAVAEIIVGIIM
+27 TVPTAVAEIIVGIII

-149 EKDILNRPIR
+149 EKDILNRPIG

-289 VRLNLRSLFTQPQA
+289 V
-303 LMLIPVFI
+303 
-311 MTGVGLNLRSLFG
+311 GLNLRSLFG

-350 MRYFQKRNAFAGGFL
+350 MRYFQKRNAFTGGFL

>member
-27 TVPTAVAEIIVGIIM
+27 NVPTAVAEIIVGIIM
-42 GSSGFNLIIST
+42 GSSGFNLITST
-53 HDLTFL
+53 HDLTLL
-59 SNLGVT
+59 SNLGVI

-77 DILQR
+77 DLLQR
-82 KDSSKSK
+82 KNNPKGKSQ
-89 SHAGKTVNPIKIAV
+89 AGKTVDPLKTAI
-103 TAFGGI
+103 TAFIGI
-109 MVMAV
+109 VIMAF
-114 VLAFALRAMG
+114 VLAYVLRLTG

-149 EKDILNRPIR
+149 EKDILGRPIG
-159 QTVLLTAVL
+159 QTILLTAVL

-187 AEQLWLIILLFLA
+187 AEQLWLIILLFVA
-200 AIFLLRRFKQPYV
+200 AIFLLRRFKQPYL
-213 WFANVTKATTQLDIR
+213 WFAKITKSTTQLDIR

-238 TVAQTVGAENILGA
+238 TVAERVGAENILGA

-289 VRLNLRSLFTQPQA
+289 VGFNLGS
-303 LMLIPVFI
+303 VF
-311 MTGVGLNLRSLFG
+311 VH
-324 KPSSLMLLPVLVIFL
+324 PCSLMLLSVLVIFL
-339 LIAKLPVVLTY
+339 FIAKVPVLLTY
-350 MRYFQKRNAFAGGFL
+350 VRYFQKKNAFAGGFL

-421 KKTVSIVGANAMT
+421 KEKVAIVGANAVT
-434 VPVAHDLHD
+434 VPVAHDLHA

-452 GDQDRYE
+452 DKKNQYK

-465 ENLTFLSDLNQKTL
+465 ENLTFLPNLDEETL
-479 EKDGVFDCD
+479 EKDGVFDGD
-488 IFVASTH
+488 IVVAANRA
-495 IDEVNI
+495 DEDNI
-501 KLARMAQE
+501 KIARMAKE
-509 VGVERVIARLGQVNS
+509 KGVNRVIARLSEVDSKTLTEFNEKGIEVFNS
-524 DTVDEFRQKNIE
+524 
-536 IFNFTNVRAAL
+536 TNVHAAL
-547 MRALIETPT
+547 MRAMIESPT
-556 VYKIIT
+556 VYRIMT
-562 DTKNVLYS
+562 DTKNILYS
-570 VKVENTHYTGKPL
+570 VKVKNTHYTGRQL
-583 ADLDFIDKITVSR
+583 MDLEFIDQITVSR
-596 IRRGDE
+596 IKRGDE
-602 WLIPHG
+602 WLIPRG
-608 WTVIE
+608 ATVIE

-621 GEFKVADHVR
+621 GEFKVADRVR
-631 DLLSHE
+631 DLLSKE

>member
-27 TVPTAVAEIIVGIIM
+27 NVPTAVAEIIVGIIM
-42 GSSGFNLIIST
+42 GSSGFNLITST
-53 HDLTFL
+53 HDLTLL
-59 SNLGVT
+59 SNLGVI

-77 DILQR
+77 DLLQR
-82 KDSSKSK
+82 KNNPKGKSQ
-89 SHAGKTVNPIKIAV
+89 AGKTVDPLKTAI
-103 TAFGGI
+103 TAFIGI
-109 MVMAV
+109 VIMAF
-114 VLAFALRAMG
+114 VLAYVLRLTG

-149 EKDILNRPIR
+149 EKDILGRPIG
-159 QTVLLTAVL
+159 QTILLTAVL

-187 AEQLWLIILLFLA
+187 AEQLWLIILLFVA
-200 AIFLLRRFKQPYV
+200 AIFLLRRFKQPYL
-213 WFANVTKATTQLDIR
+213 WFAKITKSTTQLDIR

-238 TVAQTVGAENILGA
+238 TVAETVGAENILGA
-252 FLAGMVM
+252 FLAGVVM

-289 VRLNLRSLFTQPQA
+289 V
-303 LMLIPVFI
+303 
-311 MTGVGLNLRSLFG
+311 GLNLRSLFAH
-324 KPSSLMLLPVLVIFL
+324 PSSLMLLPVLVIFL
-339 LIAKLPVVLTY
+339 FIAKVPVLLTY
-350 MRYFQKRNAFAGGFL
+350 VRYFQKKNAFAGGFL

-421 KKTVSIVGANAMT
+421 KEKVAIVGANAVT
-434 VPVAHDLHD
+434 VPVAHDLHA

-452 GDQDRYE
+452 DKKNQYK

-465 ENLTFLSDLNQKTL
+465 ENLTFLPNLDEETL
-479 EKDGVFDCD
+479 EKDSVFDGD
-488 IFVASTH
+488 IVVAASRA
-495 IDEVNI
+495 DEDNI
-501 KLARMAQE
+501 KIARMAKE
-509 VGVERVIARLGQVNS
+509 KGVNRVIARLSEVNS
-524 DTVDEFRQKNIE
+524 KTLTEFNEKGIE
-536 IFNFTNVRAAL
+536 VFNSTNVHAAL
-547 MRALIETPT
+547 MRAMIESPT
-556 VYKIIT
+556 VYRIMT
-562 DTKNVLYS
+562 DTKNILYS
-570 VKVENTHYTGKPL
+570 VKVKNTHYTGRQL
-583 ADLDFIDKITVSR
+583 MDLEFIDQITVSR
-596 IRRGDE
+596 IKRGDE
-602 WLIPHG
+602 WLIPRG
-608 WTVIE
+608 ATVIE

-621 GEFKVADHVR
+621 GEFKVADRVR
-631 DLLSHE
+631 DLLSKE

>member
-27 TVPTAVAEIIVGIIM
+27 NVPTAVAEIIVGIIM
-42 GSSGFNLIIST
+42 GSSGFNLITST

-59 SNLGVT
+59 SNLGVI

-77 DILQR
+77 DLLQR
-82 KDSSKSK
+82 KNNPKGKSQ
-89 SHAGKTVNPIKIAV
+89 AGKTVDPLKTAI
-103 TAFGGI
+103 TAFIGI
-109 MVMAV
+109 VIMAF
-114 VLAFALRAMG
+114 VLAYVLRLTG

-149 EKDILNRPIR
+149 EKDILGRPIG
-159 QTVLLTAVL
+159 QTILLTAVL

-187 AEQLWLIILLFLA
+187 AEQLWLIILLFVA
-200 AIFLLRRFKQPYV
+200 AIFLLRRFKQPYL
-213 WFANVTKATTQLDIR
+213 WFAKITKSTTQLDIR

-238 TVAQTVGAENILGA
+238 TVAETVGAENILGA
-252 FLAGMVM
+252 FLAGVVM

-289 VRLNLRSLFTQPQA
+289 V
-303 LMLIPVFI
+303 
-311 MTGVGLNLRSLFG
+311 GLNLRSLFAH
-324 KPSSLMLLPVLVIFL
+324 PSSLMLLPVLVIFL
-339 LIAKLPVVLTY
+339 FIAKVPVLLTY
-350 MRYFQKRNAFAGGFL
+350 VRYFQKKNAFAGGFL

-421 KKTVSIVGANAMT
+421 KEKVAIVGANAVT
-434 VPVAHDLHD
+434 VPVAHDLHA

-452 GDQDRYE
+452 DKKDQYK

-465 ENLTFLSDLNQKTL
+465 ENLTFLPNLDEETL
-479 EKDGVFDCD
+479 EKDGVFDGD
-488 IFVASTH
+488 IVVAANRA
-495 IDEVNI
+495 DEDNI
-501 KLARMAQE
+501 KIARMAKE
-509 VGVERVIARLGQVNS
+509 KGVNRVIARLSEVDSKTLTEFNEKGIEVFNS
-524 DTVDEFRQKNIE
+524 
-536 IFNFTNVRAAL
+536 TNVHAAL
-547 MRALIETPT
+547 MRAMIESPT
-556 VYKIIT
+556 VYRIMT
-562 DTKNVLYS
+562 DTKNILYS
-570 VKVENTHYTGKPL
+570 VKVKNTHYTGRQL
-583 ADLDFIDKITVSR
+583 MDLEFIDQITVSR
-596 IRRGDE
+596 IKRGDE
-602 WLIPHG
+602 WLIPRG
-608 WTVIE
+608 ATVIE
-613 PGDILVFS
+613 QGDILVFS
-621 GEFKVADHVR
+621 GEFKVADRVR
-631 DLLSHE
+631 DLLSKE

>member
-1 MAQLSLFLVVLLA
+1 MSQLSLFLVVLLA

-27 TVPTAVAEIIVGIIM
+27 TVPTAVAEIIVGIII

-149 EKDILNRPIR
+149 EKDILNRPIG

-283 FFIMTG
+283 F
-289 VRLNLRSLFTQPQA
+289 
-303 LMLIPVFI
+303 FI